1 MSSCKGVM
9 WDIPQVFSL
18 FINLSLELKYQK
30 CCNLLSHNYFC
41 FTFDRKCL
49 KIFVFSKQDGLKM
62 NGSSVGLEKNGTVAI
77 CNYCFKHVIVSSM
90 EEAALTSHVKCKKH
104 VEKSPSDQCIKPLM
118 PPTPAPPLIIL
129 KISLS
134 GGWSYQ

>member
-1 MSSCKGVM
+1 MPK
-9 WDIPQVFSL
+9 DICLLQTRW
-18 FINLSLELKYQK
+18 LEDEWFKHWIRK
-30 CCNLLSHNYFC
+30 KWHCCNIHNYC
-41 FTFDRKCL
+41 
-49 KIFVFSKQDGLKM
+49 S
-62 NGSSVGLEKNGTVAI
+62 
-77 CNYCFKHVIVSSM
+77 KHVIVSSV
-90 EEAALTSHVKCKKH
+90 EEAALTSHVKGKKH